1 MPNLASAALLTTAAA
16 AAPKIHVII
25 TFGKWMSAQWFKDS
39 SANRKPLTLKVRA
52 LVIDGRH
59 TTHRSPRAALR
70 ERTFFSIR
78 SRQWRSF
85 NVGRTTG

>member
-1 MPNLASAALLTTAAA
+1 MGHIWIVRLLIGAALLTTAAV

-25 TFGKWMSAQWFKDS
+25 TFGKWMSAPWFKGS

-59 TTHRSPRAALR
+59 TPPTAARSPRAALR
-70 ERTFFSIR
+70 
-78 SRQWRSF
+78 
-85 NVGRTTG
+85 